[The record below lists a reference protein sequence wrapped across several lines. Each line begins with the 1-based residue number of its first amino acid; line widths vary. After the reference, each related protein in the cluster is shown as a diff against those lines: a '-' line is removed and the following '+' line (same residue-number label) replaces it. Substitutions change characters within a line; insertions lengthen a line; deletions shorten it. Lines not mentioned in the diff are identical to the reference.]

1 MMIILLFLCSEWY
14 LNGNYVVVLVSIG
27 IILPLSM
34 LKNLGK
40 TVLGVRE
47 LVFVFVMSGS
57 VYLTQISSHRVSWL
71 HQRLLS
77 VLYGVLPGR
86 GAFTEKPDTLLLFN
100 MNFYQHGGVFY
111 VVLQHLYLC
120 IVS

>member
-14 LNGNYVVVLVSIG
+14 LNGNYMVVMVSLG

-34 LKNLGK
+34 MKNLGK

-47 LVFVFVMSGS
+47 LVFVMSGS
-57 VYLTQISSHRVSWL
+57 VYLTQISSHRVPWL

-86 GAFTEKPDTLLLFN
+86 GAFTEKLF
-100 MNFYQHGGVFY
+100 YSS
-111 VVLQHLYLC
+111 
-120 IVS
+120 I